1 MKTKI
6 NLREVGL
13 LVFLIVGV
21 IFVQFNNHDFLSM
34 TNIMNLLKN
43 TSLLAILTLGMA
55 TVMISGGIDLSA
67 GAVLALAGMSS
78 AVVVAKFPS
87 LPIPLVIMLGM
98 GIGMFCGV
106 VLGLLVAKGNIIP
119 TIASLAMMNV
129 FRGLTYVVG
138 NNKWIS
144 AHQMSKEFKALST
157 DSFLGLNN
165 LVWVALM
172 MLIVFYYFWNYTKM
186 GRNIYAVGS
195 NEAATHITGINKT
208 KTLLSAYAI
217 NGLLV
222 GLVGV
227 LWVSRYASA
236 QGDTASGYEMN
247 IIAASVLGGV
257 SVTGGVGKIT
267 GLILGF
273 ATLGI
278 LNNALPM
285 LNVSTFWEDAI
296 TGSVTLFAVIMSI
309 VIKRRNDKATLEGRD
324 I

>member
-1 MKTKI
+1 
-6 NLREVGL
+6 
-13 LVFLIVGV
+13 
-21 IFVQFNNHDFLSM
+21 
-34 TNIMNLLKN
+34 
-43 TSLLAILTLGMA
+43 
-55 TVMISGGIDLSA
+55 
-67 GAVLALAGMSS
+67 
-78 AVVVAKFPS
+78 
-87 LPIPLVIMLGM
+87 
-98 GIGMFCGV
+98 
-106 VLGLLVAKGNIIP
+106 
-119 TIASLAMMNV
+119 
-129 FRGLTYVVG
+129 
-138 NNKWIS
+138 
-144 AHQMSKEFKALST
+144 MSKKFKALST

-165 LVWVALM
+165 LVWTAII
-172 MLIVFYYFWNYTKM
+172 MLIIFYYFWNYTKL

-195 NEAATHITGINKT
+195 NEEATQITGINKT
-208 KTLLSAYAI
+208 RTLISAYAI

-257 SVTGGVGKIT
+257 SVTGGVGKIS

-273 ATLGI
+273 STLGI

-296 TGSVTLFAVIMSI
+296 TGTVTLFAVIMSI
-309 VIKRRNDKATLEGRD
+309 VIKRRNDKKALEGRD